1 SVPGGRARAFMFD
14 AVRSGTARRGRIY
27 LTRAARAHVAALA
40 LYTDAKGRPGRRVAS
55 GQVRHPKRGR
65 WVSIR
70 LSPGK
75 VVAHHRYWIVVLGTG
90 GRLAY
95 RGTRRRCAVRNSV
108 QRQLSS
114 LPRRWRNGGGSGLCG
129 IAAYVIQTTVHHL
142 STPAPSPP
150 RPPPPVIPPPPPT
163 PAAGS
168 TSYVPA
174 PCTQTLTPGANIQ
187 SALRAAAPGTVIC
200 LAPGN

>member
-1 SVPGGRARAFMFD
+1 
-14 AVRSGTARRGRIY
+14 
-27 LTRAARAHVAALA
+27 
-40 LYTDAKGRPGRRVAS
+40 
-55 GQVRHPKRGR
+55 
-65 WVSIR
+65 
-70 LSPGK
+70 
-75 VVAHHRYWIVVLGTG
+75 
-90 GRLAY
+90 
-95 RGTRRRCAVRNSV
+95 VRNSV

-150 RPPPPVIPPPPPT
+150 RPTPPVIPPPPPT

-200 LAPGN
+200 LAPGNYPSSALSFSNIAPASNITLESPVQGAAVLGAVNVGSNVSNLT